1 MLHRDFAANWRDT
14 VRLMLEGK
22 IDQSRLITHRLPA
35 AQCQEL
41 MTIAASR
48 RPDYVK
54 GYLSW
59 K

>member
-1 MLHRDFAANWRDT
+1 MLD
-14 VRLMLEGK
+14 GK

-41 MTIAASR
+41 MGIAASR
-48 RPDYVK
+48 RPEYVK